1 MFSAKMPP
9 MRQKVLIV
17 DDHSKFRQL
26 ARRLVETAGYVVIG
40 EAATGSEAISET
52 HRLMP
57 DVVLLDIHLPDRDGF
72 AVATALRGLPSAPT
86 VVLISSRDAT
96 DYGPR
101 VLECGAH
108 AFISKAELTGEHFKA
123 ALEK

>member
-1 MFSAKMPP
+1 

-26 ARRLVETAGYVVIG
+26 ARRLVEAAGYAVIG
-40 EAATGSEAISET
+40 EAGTASEAISET
-52 HRLMP
+52 HRLVP

-72 AVATALRGLPSAPT
+72 AVASALRALPSAPI

-101 VLECGAH
+101 VRECGAQ
-108 AFISKAELTGEHFKA
+108 AFISKAELTGEQFKA
-123 ALEK
+123 AVEQ